1 MTYTELKPIIKSK
14 RHQITQVAEQIG
26 YTREGLQYALN
37 NETIELRK
45 LKKLCELLGIKPKAF
60 FEK

>member
-1 MTYTELKPIIKSK
+1 
-14 RHQITQVAEQIG
+14 VG